1 MVVVVVLFHRPRPV
15 GVFFLGALT
24 RSETKK
30 TKTKMK
36 EEDEEKDPPL
46 TPSKTRRR
54 NHRSKKKT
62 VVVVVFKGIRRKSA
76 CYSKLF
82 FVAFAFTREE
92 ESRSKTL
99 STLTDAFQK
108 REEEEALGFKI
119 FLFSRRGIIK
129 KVLPN

>member
-1 MVVVVVLFHRPRPV
+1 
-15 GVFFLGALT
+15 
-24 RSETKK
+24 
-30 TKTKMK
+30 MK
-36 EEDEEKDPPL
+36 EEDEEKEKDPL

-54 NHRSKKKT
+54 NHRSIKKA
-62 VVVVVFKGIRRKSA
+62 VVVVVFKGIIGRKSV

-108 REEEEALGFKI
+108 REEEEEEEALVFKI
-119 FLFSRRGIIK
+119 FSFFFSSK
-129 KVLPN
+129 Y